1 MEKQIEINTKKVAII
16 QPKQKSYFDDDSFQD
31 FDEENDEVGEILRG
45 RNTIKAPE
53 IKVSSEDLTTLAD
66 SEFPQEVPDSPIRPS
81 VSRLRRRVPTSKRAS
96 MTKLDEIIRNN
107 TIQEIKDSTRK
118 IVAFTLNNLD
128 QEKPILHFKN
138 EKFIEETKDRDF
150 EFYYDIKESLGEG
163 CSSVVKRCICKFSK
177 KVFAVKIFRAFDDE
191 YVNFAKN
198 EFNNMKMIEND
209 NVAKVYEMFYNRNTL
224 KIYTVMEFA
233 HGLTLKKLVEEYGP
247 INGIFLN

>member
-16 QPKQKSYFDDDSFQD
+16 QPKQKSNLDDDSFQD

-138 EKFIEETKDRDF
+138 EKFIEETK
-150 EFYYDIKESLGEG
+150 IKILNT
-163 CSSVVKRCICKFSK
+163 I
-177 KVFAVKIFRAFDDE
+177 
-191 YVNFAKN
+191 
-198 EFNNMKMIEND
+198 MI
-209 NVAKVYEMFYNRNTL
+209 
-224 KIYTVMEFA
+224 
-233 HGLTLKKLVEEYGP
+233 
-247 INGIFLN
+247 